1 MPAEGLAHPTDR
13 TRGPGLIAQH
23 VDHPTGGYS
32 PSPPTSVPP
41 GATDQAAQTR
51 SVASG
56 VVSDAGVARQRR
68 LAEELAESGLVLDG
82 DDALRALL
90 LEEIDHAMR
99 PEVHE
104 RRVVSSGTI
113 VQPRSD
119 PATWSSATQLDIL
132 HGSADQQPL
141 PDARRFADGLSSW
154 LLRRTDGTTEWMVFN
169 RPAGSERDLVVLA
182 AALDATIVQRHPAGA
197 VRVVGSFGVLRWN
210 GFDWHRE
217 APART
222 WIDAVTTPLASG
234 DAAVIEDMLKFAI
247 HDLGSLRIGALLIY
261 RPVGDPGP
269 AVEERLPTPPPL
281 RIRTPAH
288 LAPLRH
294 ALAQVDGAAVFDA
307 DGVLRQL
314 GVRLVP
320 SDHAEKTVEPLRGTR
335 HTSARRYSH
344 DDPLATIIAVSDDGP
359 VSVFRNGSILANSH
373 GD

>member
-1 MPAEGLAHPTDR
+1 M
-13 TRGPGLIAQH
+13 
-23 VDHPTGGYS
+23 
-32 PSPPTSVPP
+32 
-41 GATDQAAQTR
+41 
-51 SVASG
+51 
-56 VVSDAGVARQRR
+56 SDPGVARRRR
-68 LAEELAESGLVLDG
+68 LAEELDESGLVFEG
-82 DDALRALL
+82 TDAFRALL
-90 LEEIDHAMR
+90 LEEVDHVVR
-99 PEVHE
+99 PDVHE

-113 VQPRSD
+113 LEPRSD
-119 PATWSSATQLDIL
+119 PATWEPGTQLDIL
-132 HGSADQQPL
+132 RGSADQQPL

-154 LLRRTDGTTEWMVFN
+154 LLRRTDGTTEWMVFD

-182 AALDATIVQRHPAGA
+182 TVFDATIVQRHPSGS
-197 VRVVGSFGVLRWN
+197 VRVVGTFGVLRWD
-210 GFDWHRE
+210 GFSWHRE
-217 APART
+217 PPVKS
-222 WIDAVTTPLASG
+222 WIDAVTTPFAHG

-261 RPVGDPGP
+261 RPDGDPGP

-281 RIRTPAH
+281 RIRTATH

-320 SDHAEKTVEPLRGTR
+320 SNRAEKTVEPLRGTR

-344 DDPLATIIAVSDDGP
+344 DDPRATVIAVSDDGP
-359 VSVFRNGSILANSH
+359 VSVFRNGAVLVNSH